1 MRGAYGSELQ
11 GHCVPRTK
19 SAKKQMRRAKAS
31 TARNRSQRSTL
42 RTAIKRARSAV
53 EEAQGKAY
61 VEAVKLLDRAARKRL
76 IHPNTAARLKSR
88 MAKKK

>member
-1 MRGAYGSELQ
+1 M
-11 GHCVPRTK
+11 PRTK

>member
-1 MRGAYGSELQ
+1 M
-11 GHCVPRTK
+11 PRTK
-19 SAKKQMRRAKAS
+19 SAKKQMRRAKTS

-42 RTAIKRARSAV
+42 RTAIKRARSAA
-53 EEAQGKAY
+53 EAAQGKAY

>member
-1 MRGAYGSELQ
+1 
-11 GHCVPRTK
+11 VPRTK

-42 RTAIKRARSAV
+42 RTAIKAARTTV

-61 VEAVKLLDRAARKRL
+61 IAAVKLLDRAARKRL